1 MNASHS
7 LKPIGSF
14 FLTLSVSLA
23 VLSVPETTW
32 GTPRVA
38 KPEWWCLRALTR
50 EGVAYKRGPASKK
63 IRTPVILTDGRI
75 GKLIL
80 QNGHKRAKPLMDCR
94 MAFILL
100 KTQRIFSANGGIRS
114 LIVGNFY
121 SYRMVKNS
129 SNLSRHAYGLAM
141 DLYGVITDKGQTY
154 MVNTDYERSL
164 GRGLTCEGNAR
175 RRGGRVLRQ
184 LACDLDQTK
193 YFKAILTPDS
203 DRDHR
208 DHFHLSIYKEGE
220 NRVRKNRTTLVE
232 PVNFGRK
239 WVKQLPTTGFPSTSR
254 VYSILKQ
261 RYRANRRIS
270 RNRNRNRNKR

>member
-7 LKPIGSF
+7 LKPVGSF
-14 FLTLSVSLA
+14 FLTLSVFLA
-23 VLSVPETTW
+23 VLSVPEATW
-32 GTPRVA
+32 GTPRA
-38 KPEWWCLRALTR
+38 AQPERWCLRALTR
-50 EGVAYKRGPASKK
+50 EGVAYKRGPASKN

-80 QNGHKRAKPLMDCR
+80 QNGRKRAKPLMDCR

-129 SNLSRHAYGLAM
+129 SHLSRHAYGLAM
-141 DLYGVITDKGQTY
+141 DLYGVVTDKGQTY
-154 MVNTDYERSL
+154 MVDADYERHL
-164 GRGLTCEGNAR
+164 GRGPTCEGHAR
-175 RRGGRVLRQ
+175 RRGGRLLRQ
-184 LACDLDQTK
+184 LACDLDKTK

-208 DHFHLSIYKEGE
+208 DHFHLSIYKDGE
-220 NRVRKNRTTLVE
+220 DRARKNRTTLVE
-232 PVNFGRK
+232 PVHFGRK
-239 WVKQLPTTGFPSTSR
+239 WARQLPTGGFPSSSR
-254 VYSILKQ
+254 VTGILKQ

-270 RNRNRNRNKR
+270 RSRSRKRR